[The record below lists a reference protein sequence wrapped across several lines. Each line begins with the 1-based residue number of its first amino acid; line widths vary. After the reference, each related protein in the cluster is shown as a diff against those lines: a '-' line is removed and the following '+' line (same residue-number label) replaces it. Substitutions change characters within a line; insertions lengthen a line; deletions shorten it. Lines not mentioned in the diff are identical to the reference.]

1 MEGLE
6 ARMHAL
12 AQQIYRDVGGSVKH
26 IASYESFLNSLVA
39 LPRAMMPT
47 RLDTED
53 VTVEGNVL
61 QRHEIAL
68 VDVRVADRPIHIET
82 DGTETSVTPQMARTR
97 NLTYEIRLYGT
108 FVYTV
113 SSGIAHVFTS
123 FALVDGEVAYSFRAR
138 RATDAGAVGDA
149 ADAADEDGAEGLTG
163 LTGLDTLDAASVDGD
178 GDTEALGAG
187 EAIGPVG
194 DQMYIRGADDVE
206 RCVAAETASCALFDA
221 TVAAAFERAVETRT
235 RVELGERLE
244 ETLVGAV
251 TQAVRVHG
259 ATAVDREVVR
269 AAILAR
275 THECTSVRT
284 VAAVL
289 RDVAMRTAVACS
301 ENAKMSEERHT
312 MPIGAVPLMVWSSRC
327 VLNSA
332 CSVGDL
338 ARAQE
343 CPMDRGGYFIVNG
356 TERIIPL
363 SERREPNLVA
373 VHTKKTGKK
382 VHVIAEVQSRA
393 GSRLYTLYMRSAK
406 PDARAR
412 AVEVAV
418 QMPFARPVPVVVMM
432 RALGVTTDKDI
443 YEMIVPTALRGGDLD
458 PHVAAMLREA
468 GSPTQREALALV
480 AERLPVRESS
490 NGGSAP
496 TGTSSS
502 VRRALESDLLP
513 HIGHGADAASTKAFV
528 LAHATQRVLEVALGL
543 TPQDDRD
550 NYARKRV
557 DGCGALLGRVAVQQ
571 ISRTMMS
578 EMRQMVRKQVE
589 ARRTPAQIQRTITYR
604 RLGDVLRSTIA
615 SGRMPDGSGVS
626 EVLCRTNVKATDS
639 MLSRCNASCG
649 AESMKQIAPRKL
661 HGAQYGVM
669 CPCETPEGQSIGLV
683 KNLSCLA
690 FLTGEP
696 GSTTARWTQILL
708 ELGMRPRL
716 ECATRA
722 LIDGVWVGSTDEPRA
737 LAARLR
743 DRRRQGLCSAFTG
756 VAVEG
761 AALMVSTDAGRI
773 VRPLLVVENNALV
786 YDGRDATVAELVAL
800 GMVDMLDCREASCA
814 MVAATREELAAGRER
829 YTHCEIH
836 PVYMFGVTVAGMPF
850 PDHNQSPRNVY
861 YAAMGKQAVGV
872 STLSN
877 GRMDTLEYRLHYPQ
891 VPLASSTGERVTG
904 RDDVAGLNPVVAIM
918 TMNGYNQEDS
928 VVLNRSSVERGF
940 GHSTVYRTY
949 RVDEKSAPGMTGERI
964 CNPGSDPSVSRKK
977 IQAYD
982 MLDSD
987 GIVEPGVRV
996 VPQRDVLVGKVV
1008 PMSDDDRCTHRD
1020 DSLLAREEGIVNSVV
1035 LTTNSEGRRLAKVQ
1049 MRSARRPTI
1058 GDKIASRHGQ
1068 KGVCGMM
1075 YGQEDMPWNAHGI
1088 SPDVVM
1094 NPHAIPSRMT
1104 IGHMKEALLAK
1115 LAAVRGMRGDATP
1128 FSNLSVDQIASDLHA
1143 CGYQR
1148 YGDEVLYSGTTGRR
1162 IGTRIF
1168 MGPGP
1173 YYQILKHQVKDKI
1186 HSRARGPMQA
1196 VTRQPSAGRSKDGA
1210 LRLGEMERDCLISH
1224 GTACLMLERMLYS
1237 SDVSEMAVCKL
1248 CGLLATLNAPR
1259 GLSACSACK
1268 QRECV
1273 ELVRIPHPMKALIQE
1288 LYATGIALR
1297 LELE

>member
-1 MEGLE
+1 
-6 ARMHAL
+6 MHAL
-12 AQQIYRDVGGSVKH
+12 AQRIYRDVGGSVKH
-26 IASYESFLNSLVA
+26 IASYEAFLSSLVA

-47 RLDTED
+47 RFDTED
-53 VTVEGNVL
+53 VTVDGNVL
-61 QRHEIAL
+61 TRHEISL

-113 SSGIAHVFTS
+113 SSGITHVFTS
-123 FALVDGEVAYSFRAR
+123 FALVDGEVAYAFRAR
-138 RATDAGAVGDA
+138 RAVDTQSAPE
-149 ADAADEDGAEGLTG
+149 ADAADDDAVDV
-163 LTGLDTLDAASVDGD
+163 LDTLDAASVDGED
-178 GDTEALGAG
+178 AAPEAA
-187 EAIGPVG
+187 EH
-194 DQMYIRGADDVE
+194 MYIRGADDVE
-206 RCVAAETASCALFDA
+206 RCVATDAASSAALYAAFDA

-235 RVELGERLE
+235 RVELGARLE

-251 TQAVRVHG
+251 TQAARVHG

-275 THECTSVRT
+275 AHECTSVRT
-284 VAAVL
+284 VGAVL
-289 RDVAMRTAVACS
+289 RDVAMRAAVACS
-301 ENAKMSEERHT
+301 ETAKLSDERHT
-312 MPIGAVPLMVWSSRC
+312 MPIGSVPLMVWSSRC

-332 CSVGDL
+332 CAVGDL

-382 VHVIAEVQSRA
+382 VHVIGEVQSRA
-393 GSRLYTLYMRSAK
+393 GSRLYTLYMRSAR

-432 RALGVTTDKDI
+432 RALGVTTDRDI

-458 PHVAAMLREA
+458 AHVAAMLREA
-468 GSPTQREALALV
+468 GALTQREALALV
-480 AERLPVRESS
+480 AERLPVRD
-490 NGGSAP
+490 SAP
-496 TGTSSS
+496 TASS

-690 FLTGEP
+690 FLTGDP

-722 LIDGVWVGSTDEPRA
+722 LVDGIWVGSTDEPRA
-737 LAARLR
+737 LATRLR
-743 DRRRQGLCSAFTG
+743 ERRRQGLCSAFTG

-773 VRPLLVVENNALV
+773 VRPLLVVEANALV
-786 YDGRDATVAELVAL
+786 YDGRDAPVAELVAL
-800 GMVDMLDCREASCA
+800 GMVDMLDCREASGA
-814 MVAATREELAAGRER
+814 MVAATREDLALGRER

-872 STLSN
+872 PTLST

-964 CNPGSDPSVSRKK
+964 CNPGNDASVSRKK

-987 GIVEPGVRV
+987 GIVEPGLRV
-996 VPQRDVLVGKVV
+996 VPQRDVLIGKVV

-1020 DSLLAREEGIVNSVV
+1020 DSLLAREEGIVNAVV

-1075 YGQEDMPWNAHGI
+1075 YGQEDMPWNADGI

-1104 IGHMKEALLAK
+1104 IGHMKEGLLAK
-1115 LAAVRGMRGDATP
+1115 LAAARGMRGDATP
-1128 FSNLSVDQIASDLHA
+1128 FSGLTVDQIAAELHA

-1162 IGTRIF
+1162 IGTRVF

>member
-1 MEGLE
+1 
-6 ARMHAL
+6 MHAL

-26 IASYESFLNSLVA
+26 IASYESFVSSLVA

-138 RATDAGAVGDA
+138 RAADAALAAGDS
-149 ADAADEDGAEGLTG
+149 ADAADDDADVLE
-163 LTGLDTLDAASVDGD
+163 TLDAASVDGD
-178 GDTEALGAG
+178 DAAVEATDH
-187 EAIGPVG
+187 V
-194 DQMYIRGADDVE
+194 YIRGADDVE
-206 RCVAAETASCALFDA
+206 RCVAADAASSAMFDA

-275 THECTSVRT
+275 AHECTSVRT

-301 ENAKMSEERHT
+301 ETAKMSEERHT

-382 VHVIAEVQSRA
+382 VHVIGEVQSRA
-393 GSRLYTLYMRSAK
+393 GSRLYTLYMRSAR

-418 QMPFARPVPVVVMM
+418 QMPFARPVSVVVMM

-443 YEMIVPTALRGGDLD
+443 YDMIVPTALRGGDLD

-480 AERLPVRESS
+480 AERLPVRESA
-490 NGGSAP
+490 GGAAAH
-496 TGTSSS
+496 GASS

-696 GSTTARWTQILL
+696 GSTTARWTQILI

-737 LAARLR
+737 LAARVR
-743 DRRRQGLCSAFTG
+743 HRRRQGLCSAFTG

-773 VRPLLVVENNALV
+773 VRPLLVVEDNALV
-786 YDGRDATVAELVAL
+786 YDGRDSPVAELVAL

-814 MVAATREELAAGRER
+814 MVAATRAELALGHQR

-861 YAAMGKQAVGV
+861 YAAMGKQAVGI

-964 CNPGSDPSVSRKK
+964 CNPGNDAGVSRKK

-1075 YGQEDMPWNAHGI
+1075 YGQEDMPWNADGI

-1104 IGHMKEALLAK
+1104 IGHMKEGLLAK
-1115 LAAVRGMRGDATP
+1115 LAAVRGLRGDATP
-1128 FSNLSVDQIASDLHA
+1128 FSNLSVDAIAAQLHA

>member
-1 MEGLE
+1 MVDRADME
-6 ARMHAL
+6 ARMHEL
-12 AQQIYRDVGGSVKH
+12 AQRVYKEVGGSAKH
-26 IASYESFLNSLVA
+26 IASYEAFLCSLVA
-39 LPRAMMPT
+39 LPRGMMPT
-47 RLDTED
+47 RFDTED
-53 VTVEGNVL
+53 VATGGTEIT
-61 QRHEIAL
+61 RHEISL

-97 NLTYEIRLYGT
+97 NLTYEIRLHGT
-108 FVYTV
+108 FEYTV
-113 SSGIAHVFTS
+113 SSGISPVFTS
-123 FALVDGEVAYSFRAR
+123 FAIVNGEVAYSFRAR
-138 RATDAGAVGDA
+138 RASASAGSGACAD
-149 ADAADEDGAEGLTG
+149 DAADEEPDLLCTELFDAEP
-163 LTGLDTLDAASVDGD
+163 
-178 GDTEALGAG
+178 EADDEPA
-187 EAIGPVG
+187 ECVEE
-194 DQMYIRGADDVE
+194 MYIRGADDVE
-206 RCVAAETASCALFDA
+206 RRVSVDAASTAAGNALFDSH
-221 TVAAAFERAVETRT
+221 VASAFERAAEART
-235 RVELGERLE
+235 RVDLGGIE
-244 ETLVGAV
+244 ESLVGAV
-251 TQAVRVHG
+251 AQAARVHG
-259 ATAVDREVVR
+259 ATAVDREAVR
-269 AAILAR
+269 AAIMAR
-275 THECTSVRT
+275 AHECTSVRT

-289 RDVAMRTAVACS
+289 RDVAMRAAVACS
-301 ENAKMSEERHT
+301 AKGLLRDERHT

-332 CSVGDL
+332 CDVGDL

-356 TERIIPL
+356 TERLIPL

-382 VHVIAEVQSRA
+382 IHVVGEVQSRA

-412 AVEVAV
+412 AVDVSV
-418 QMPFARPVPVVVMM
+418 QMPFARPVPLVVMM
-432 RALGVTTDKDI
+432 RALGVTTDKEI
-443 YEMIVPTALRGGDLD
+443 YEMIVPVALRGGDLD
-458 PHVAAMLREA
+458 PHVAAMIREA
-468 GSPTQREALALV
+468 GAPTQREALALV
-480 AERLPVRESS
+480 AERLPVRESAHP
-490 NGGSAP
+490 GQQQHG
-496 TGTSSS
+496 

-543 TPQDDRD
+543 TPADDRD

-557 DGCGALLGRVAVQQ
+557 DGCGALIGRVAAQQ
-571 ISRTMMS
+571 ISRAMMS
-578 EMRQMVRKQVE
+578 EMRQMVRKQVD
-589 ARRTPAQIQRTITYR
+589 AKRTPAQIQRTITYR
-604 RLGDVLRSTIA
+604 RLGDVIRSMIA

-696 GSTTARWTQILL
+696 GSTTARWTQVLV
-708 ELGMRPRL
+708 ELGTRPRL
-716 ECATRA
+716 ACATRV
-722 LIDGVWVGSTDEPRA
+722 LVDGIWVGSTDEPRA
-737 LAARLR
+737 LAARVR
-743 DRRRQGLCSAFTG
+743 ERRRRGLCSAFTG
-756 VAVEG
+756 VAVDGAG
-761 AALMVSTDAGRI
+761 AALTVSTDAGRI
-773 VRPLLVVENNALV
+773 VRPLLVVDDANGLV
-786 YDGRDATVAELVAL
+786 YDGRDVPVAELVAL
-800 GMVDMLDCREASCA
+800 GMVDMLDCREASTA
-814 MVAATREELAAGRER
+814 MIATTRADLALGRER

-872 STLSN
+872 PTLSG

-904 RDDVAGLNPVVAIM
+904 RDDVAGLNPIVAIM

-928 VVLNRSSVERGF
+928 VVINRSSVDRGF

-964 CNPGSDPSVSRKK
+964 CNPGNDATVSRKK

-1020 DSLLAREEGIVNSVV
+1020 DSLLAREEGIVHSVV

-1058 GDKIASRHGQ
+1058 GDKLASRHGQ

-1075 YGQEDMPWNAHGI
+1075 YGQEDMPWNADGI

-1104 IGHMKEALLAK
+1104 IGHMKEGLLAK
-1115 LAAVRGMRGDATP
+1115 LAAARGRRGDATP
-1128 FSNLSVDQIASDLHA
+1128 FSDLTVDAIAAELHA
-1143 CGYQR
+1143 SGYQR

-1162 IGTRIF
+1162 IGTRVF

-1196 VTRQPSAGRSKDGA
+1196 VTRQPSAGRAKDGA

-1259 GLSACSACK
+1259 GLNACAACN